1 MSTGASE
8 RSTQHLDG
16 PNSPARIARILA
28 SRLAAMPAPDGVRAP
43 GFVRLEMPV
52 DATDI
57 MSWLRAAPKGARRCF
72 RDRSARL
79 EVAGVGVAHRAD
91 FGAHDLVEQRSPAG
105 ASQRGSVW
113 FLAMPFDRAR
123 PRDEAWGP
131 FADDHCV
138 LPIVEFRRDG
148 ESHALAVNL
157 SDDAGARGA
166 AIALLERLAESRD
179 ECAIEPALVRES
191 DGDGEAAWTRS
202 VRGGLDAIARGELR
216 KIVLARTRR
225 YHASGA
231 LDPVAV
237 LARLAAREVRGF
249 RFLVEAGEG
258 HAFLGVTPERLVSRS
273 GRIARSEA
281 VAGTRPRGVDTVADR
296 LLGESLM
303 ASAKDRR
310 EHELVIER
318 VREALAS
325 LSGSLR
331 VEAEPRLRRLAY
343 VQHLVTRVTADL
355 RPGTPDAE
363 LVDALHPTPAV
374 AGAPVARAIA
384 ALRTLESF
392 DRGLYAGPVGVV
404 SRDGAEIAV
413 AIRSAR
419 IDGDSLTAYAGAG
432 IVEGSDPADEWRET
446 GHKLLAFER
455 LAT

>member
-1 MSTGASE
+1 MSTGASQ
-8 RSTQHLDG
+8 RFTQHFDG
-16 PNSPARIARILA
+16 PNSPARVARTLA
-28 SRLAAMPAPDGVRAP
+28 SRLAGMPEPKAVRAP

-52 DATDI
+52 DGADI
-57 MSWLRAAPKGARRCF
+57 LSWLRAAPAGARRYF

-91 FGAHDLVEQRSPAG
+91 FGAHDLVEQRSPVG
-105 ASQRGSVW
+105 AAQRASVW
-113 FLAMPFDRAR
+113 FVAMPFDGAR
-123 PRDEAWGP
+123 PREDAWRP

-157 SDDAGARGA
+157 VDDDGARGA
-166 AIALLERLAESRD
+166 AIALLERLAEAST
-179 ECAIEPALVRES
+179 ECAIEPPLVRES

-237 LARLAAREVRGF
+237 LVRLAAREVRGF
-249 RFLVEAGEG
+249 RFLVEAGDG

-273 GRIARSEA
+273 GRTARSEA
-281 VAGTRPRGVDTVADR
+281 VAGTRPRGVDAVADK
-296 LLGESLM
+296 LLGESLL
-303 ASAKDRR
+303 ASPKDRR

-318 VREALAS
+318 VREALAAHAS
-325 LSGSLR
+325 SLR
-331 VEAEPRLRRLAY
+331 VESEPRLRRLAY
-343 VQHLVTRVTADL
+343 VQHLVTRVVADL
-355 RPGTPDAE
+355 RPGTRDAE
-363 LVDALHPTPAV
+363 LVVALHPTPAV
-374 AGAPVARAIA
+374 AGAPVPRAIA
-384 ALRTLESF
+384 ALRELESF

-432 IVEGSDPADEWRET
+432 IVDGSDPSDEWRET